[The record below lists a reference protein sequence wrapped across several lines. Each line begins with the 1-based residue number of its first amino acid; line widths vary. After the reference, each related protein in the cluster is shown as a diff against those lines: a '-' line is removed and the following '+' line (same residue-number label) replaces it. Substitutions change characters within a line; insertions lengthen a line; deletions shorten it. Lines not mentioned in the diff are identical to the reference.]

1 MNRMPSMLSVLSR
14 LTGPVIGLLAI
25 LLAACSAPSGGTGA
39 ELPSG
44 SHPDYRDSGAEVVVL
59 NFFDMYCH
67 TCQTMAPHAKE
78 LHRMVQQ
85 RGLGSRVDFYAI
97 GWGNTP
103 LECEQYR
110 KRFQISY
117 PVIPDRELTIAKR
130 FGRFRPP
137 MMIVL
142 RRQGGGWAEQARLT
156 DLRGDKEAL
165 FARISP

>member
-1 MNRMPSMLSVLSR
+1 MPALVLAVVAVPVAMLMAGCARPAGDGGV
-14 LTGPVIGLLAI
+14 
-25 LLAACSAPSGGTGA
+25 AAGG
-39 ELPSG
+39 SY
-44 SHPDYRDSGAEVVVL
+44 PDYRDSTAEVVVL

-67 TCQTMAPHAKE
+67 TCQTMAPHSKE

-85 RGLGSRVDFYAI
+85 RGLGGRVDFFAI

-103 LECEQYR
+103 LEAEQYR
-110 KRFQISY
+110 KRYGVTY
-117 PVIPDRELTIAKR
+117 PVIPDRELVIAKR
-130 FGRFRPP
+130 FGSFRPP

-142 RRQGGGWAEQARLT
+142 RRGGGGWVEQARLT